1 MHPILSH
8 RGRLL
13 GYLLLWVIFGGLIA
27 GVIAVTGEATLRWA
41 QIFAIPLALV
51 MGLQCLPCWYLV
63 RGIGAPGEVPAWR
76 LVGTWL
82 GTSIVLLTLWLAIA
96 TLWLRVLSYANL
108 NPTVDPGTLMPLLVF
123 AGSAGVLIALLG
135 LYSAAASERSR
146 DAERR
151 ALELRALAREA
162 EMSFLRRQLDPH
174 FLFNSLNSVAA
185 LIGSDATSARRMCLL
200 LADFFRNSLKFS
212 AQQTIALADELT
224 LIDTFLAIEK
234 VRFGERLRR
243 SVEVSEEALTMRV
256 PALLLQPLVENAVH
270 HGIAHL
276 VGGGDI
282 KISAKVRGS
291 LLDIVVENSCD
302 ADRPVSRSTGLG
314 LANVR
319 GRLGSMYGT
328 RASIDVDNEPETF
341 RVRLA
346 LPATPAEAPRAHP
359 DR

>member
-1 MHPILSH
+1 MHPILSN

-13 GYLLLWVIFGGLIA
+13 GYLLLWVTFGALIA

-41 QIFAIPLALV
+41 EIFAIPLAVV

-63 RGIGAPGEVPAWR
+63 RGLAPADVPTWR
-76 LVGTWL
+76 LMGTWL
-82 GTSIVLLTLWLAIA
+82 GTGLVLLTLWLAVA
-96 TLWLRVLSYANL
+96 TLWLRVLKYANL
-108 NPTVDPGTLMPLLVF
+108 NPNVDPGTLIPLLVF
-123 AGSAGVLIALLG
+123 AGSVGVLIAILG

-151 ALELRALAREA
+151 SLQLRTLAREA

-185 LIGSDATSARRMCLL
+185 LIGSDAVAARRMCLL
-200 LADFFRNSLKFS
+200 MADFFRKSLKFG

-224 LIDTFLAIEK
+224 LIDTFLAIEE
-234 VRFGERLRR
+234 VRFGNRLRR
-243 SVEVSEEALTMRV
+243 GLDVSEEALTMLV

-276 VGGGDI
+276 LSGGEI
-282 KISAKVRGS
+282 KVSAKVRGS
-291 LLDIVVENSCD
+291 LLDIVVQNSCD
-302 ADRPVSRSTGLG
+302 PDRPISRSTGLG

-319 GRLGSMYGT
+319 GRVESMYGT
-328 RASIDVDNEPETF
+328 RARMDVENEPETF
-341 RVRLA
+341 KVLLA
-346 LPATPAEAPRAHP
+346 LPATPVEAPSARS

>member
-63 RGIGAPGEVPAWR
+63 RGIGAPGEVPTWR
-76 LVGTWL
+76 LIGTWL
-82 GTSIVLLTLWLAIA
+82 GTSIVLLSVWLAIA
-96 TLWLRVLSYANL
+96 TLWLRVLAYVNL
-108 NPTVDPGTLMPLLVF
+108 TPTVDPGTLMPLLVF
-123 AGSAGVLIALLG
+123 AGSAGVLIAILG

-146 DAERR
+146 EAERR
-151 ALELRALAREA
+151 TLELRALAREA

-185 LIGSDATSARRMCLL
+185 LIGSDATAARRMCLL
-200 LADFFRNSLKFS
+200 MADFFRKSLKFS
-212 AQQTIALADELT
+212 AQQTIALSDELT
-224 LIDTFLAIEK
+224 LIDTFLAIEE
-234 VRFGERLRR
+234 VRFGNRLRR
-243 SVEVSEEALTMRV
+243 SVDVSEEALTMRV

-276 VGGGDI
+276 IDGGEI
-282 KISAKVRGS
+282 RIIAKVRGS

-302 ADRPVSRSTGLG
+302 ADRPASRSTGLG

-319 GRLGSMYGT
+319 GRVASMYGT
-328 RASIDVDNEPETF
+328 RASMDVENEPDVF

-346 LPATPAEAPRAHP
+346 LPATTVEASRAHP

>member
-1 MHPILSH
+1 MHPILSN

-13 GYLLLWVIFGGLIA
+13 GYLLLWVTFGALIA

-41 QIFAIPLALV
+41 EIFAIPLAVV

-63 RGIGAPGEVPAWR
+63 RGLAPAEVPTWR
-76 LVGTWL
+76 LMGTWL
-82 GTSIVLLTLWLAIA
+82 GTGLVLLTLWLAIA
-96 TLWLRVLSYANL
+96 TLWLRALRYFNL
-108 NPTVDPGTLMPLLVF
+108 NPIVDPGTLIPLLVF
-123 AGSAGVLIALLG
+123 AGSVGVLIAILG
-135 LYSAAASERSR
+135 LYSAAAAERSR

-151 ALELRALAREA
+151 SLELRALAREA

-185 LIGSDATSARRMCLL
+185 LIGSDAVAARRMCLL
-200 LADFFRNSLKFS
+200 ISDFFRKSLKFS
-212 AQQTIALADELT
+212 AQQTIALSDELT
-224 LIDTFLAIEK
+224 LIDTFLAIEE
-234 VRFGERLRR
+234 VRFGNRLRR
-243 SVEVSEEALTMRV
+243 RLDVSDEALNMGV

-276 VGGGDI
+276 IDGGEI
-282 KISAKVRGS
+282 KVSAKVRGS

-319 GRLGSMYGT
+319 GRVESMYGT
-328 RASIDVDNEPETF
+328 RARMDVKNEPQTF
-341 RVRLA
+341 KVLLA
-346 LPATPAEAPRAHP
+346 LPAAPMEAPRARP

>member
-41 QIFAIPLALV
+41 QIFAIPLAVV

-82 GTSIVLLTLWLAIA
+82 GTSIVLLTLWLAVA
-96 TLWLRVLSYANL
+96 TLWLRVLAYANL

-123 AGSAGVLIALLG
+123 AGSAGVLIAILG
-135 LYSAAASERSR
+135 LYSAAATERSR

-185 LIGSDATSARRMCLL
+185 LIGSDAPAARRMCLL
-200 LADFFRNSLKFS
+200 MADFFRKSLKFS

-224 LIDTFLAIEK
+224 LIDTFLAIEQ
-234 VRFGERLRR
+234 VRFGDRLRR
-243 SVEVSEEALTMRV
+243 SVEVSEAALSMRV

-276 VGGGDI
+276 VGGGEI
-282 KISAKVRGS
+282 RVKAQVRGS

-319 GRLGSMYGT
+319 GRVESMYGT
-328 RASIDVDNEPETF
+328 RASMDVENEPEAF

-346 LPATPAEAPRAHP
+346 LPATPLEAPRAHP

>member
-13 GYLLLWVIFGGLIA
+13 GYLLLWVTFGALIA

-41 QIFAIPLALV
+41 EIFAIPLAVV

-63 RGIGAPGEVPAWR
+63 RGLGPGEVPTWR
-76 LVGTWL
+76 LIGTWL
-82 GTSIVLLTLWLAIA
+82 GTGFVLLSLWLAAA
-96 TLWLRVLSYANL
+96 TLWMHLLAYANL
-108 NPTVDPGTLMPLLVF
+108 NPTVDFSTLVPLLAF
-123 AGSAGVLIALLG
+123 AGSAGVLIGILG
-135 LYSAAASERSR
+135 LYSAAAAERSR

-185 LIGSDATSARRMCLL
+185 LIGSDATAARRMCLL
-200 LADFFRNSLKFS
+200 LADFFRKSLKLG
-212 AQQTIALADELT
+212 AQQTIALADEMT
-224 LIDTFLAIEK
+224 LIDTFLAIEQ
-234 VRFGERLRR
+234 VRFQDRLRR
-243 SVEVSEEALTMRV
+243 SVDVSDEALTMGV

-276 VGGGDI
+276 IGGGEI
-282 KISAKVRGS
+282 KVSAQLRGA
-291 LLDIVVENSCD
+291 LLYIVVENSCD
-302 ADRPVSRSTGLG
+302 ADRPGSRSTGLG

-319 GRLGSMYGT
+319 GRLQSMYGT
-328 RASIDVDNEPETF
+328 RASMDVENEPDTF
-341 RVRLA
+341 KVRLA
-346 LPATPAEAPRAHP
+346 LPATPVETPRAHP

>member
-13 GYLLLWVIFGGLIA
+13 GYLLLWVTFGALIA
-27 GVIAVTGEATLRWA
+27 GVIAVTGEAALRWA
-41 QIFAIPLALV
+41 ALFAIPLAVL

-63 RGIGAPGEVPAWR
+63 RGMGPGEVPAWR
-76 LVGTWL
+76 LLGTWL
-82 GTSIVLLTLWLAIA
+82 GTGCVLLSLWLAAA
-96 TLWLRVLSYANL
+96 TLWMRVLHYANL
-108 NPTVDPGTLMPLLVF
+108 NPTVDPGTLIPLLVF
-123 AGSAGVLIALLG
+123 AGSAGVLIAILG
-135 LYSAAASERSR
+135 LYSAAAAERSR

-185 LIGSDATSARRMCLL
+185 LIGSDAMAARRMCLL
-200 LADFFRNSLKFS
+200 LADFFRKSLKFS

-224 LIDTFLAIEK
+224 LIDTFLAIEQ

-243 SVEVSEEALTMRV
+243 SVDVSEAALTMRV

-276 VGGGDI
+276 IGGGDI
-282 KISAKVRGS
+282 KVSAKVRGS
-291 LLDIVVENSCD
+291 LLDIMVENSCD
-302 ADRPVSRSTGLG
+302 ADRPVSRGAGVG

-319 GRLGSMYGT
+319 GRVDSMYGT
-328 RASIDVDNEPETF
+328 RASMDVENEPETF

-346 LPATPAEAPRAHP
+346 LPATPVEAPRAHP

>member
-1 MHPILSH
+1 
-8 RGRLL
+8 
-13 GYLLLWVIFGGLIA
+13 
-27 GVIAVTGEATLRWA
+27 
-41 QIFAIPLALV
+41 

-63 RGIGAPGEVPAWR
+63 RGMGPGEVPAWR
-76 LVGTWL
+76 LLGTWL
-82 GTSIVLLTLWLAIA
+82 GTGCVLLSLWLAAA
-96 TLWLRVLSYANL
+96 TLWMRVLHYANL
-108 NPTVDPGTLMPLLVF
+108 NPTVDPGTLIPLLVF
-123 AGSAGVLIALLG
+123 AGSAGVLIAILG
-135 LYSAAASERSR
+135 LYSAAAAERSR

-174 FLFNSLNSVAA
+174 FLFNSLKSVAA
-185 LIGSDATSARRMCLL
+185 LIGSDAMAARRMCLL
-200 LADFFRNSLKFS
+200 LADFFRKSLKFS

-224 LIDTFLAIEK
+224 LIDTFLAIEQ

-243 SVEVSEEALTMRV
+243 SVDVSEAALTMRV

-276 VGGGDI
+276 IGGGDI
-282 KISAKVRGS
+282 KVSAKVRGS
-291 LLDIVVENSCD
+291 LLDIMVENSCD
-302 ADRPVSRSTGLG
+302 ADRPVSRGAGVG

-319 GRLGSMYGT
+319 GRVDSMYGT
-328 RASIDVDNEPETF
+328 RASMDVENEPETF

-346 LPATPAEAPRAHP
+346 LPATPVEAPRAHP

>member
-13 GYLLLWVIFGGLIA
+13 GYLLLWFTYGALIA
-27 GVIAVTGEATLRWA
+27 GVIAVTGSATLRWA
-41 QIFAIPLALV
+41 GAFAIPLAVV

-63 RGIGAPGEVPAWR
+63 RGMGAGEAPAWR

-82 GTSIVLLTLWLAIA
+82 GTGFVLLSLWLAAA
-96 TLWLRVLSYANL
+96 TLWMRLLAYANF
-108 NPTVDPGTLMPLLVF
+108 NPPVDSGALIPLLAF
-123 AGSAGVLIALLG
+123 AGSAGVLIAILG
-135 LYSAAASERSR
+135 LYSVASSERSR

-185 LIGSDATSARRMCLL
+185 LIGSDATAARRMCLL
-200 LADFFRNSLKFS
+200 MADFFRKSLKFG
-212 AQQTIALADELT
+212 AQQTIAMSDELT
-224 LIDTFLAIEK
+224 LVETFLAIEE
-234 VRFGERLRR
+234 VRFGDRLRR
-243 SVEVSEEALTMRV
+243 SLDASEEALAMGV

-276 VGGGDI
+276 IGGGEI
-282 KISAKVRGS
+282 KVSAKVRGS
-291 LLDIVVENSCD
+291 LLDIVVENTCD
-302 ADRPVSRSTGLG
+302 ADRPRSRSTGLG

-319 GRLGSMYGT
+319 GRVESMYGT
-328 RASIDVDNEPETF
+328 RARMDVENEPETF

-346 LPATPAEAPRAHP
+346 LPAIAVEAPLAHP